1 MYLSR
6 TFLCI
11 SKNKLLDT
19 YGIIWYTWQVVGV
32 GVGYIGKNN
41 TTTGCAACSLKL
53 DAWSLWIEE
62 EEGLEAWRLPLLT
75 TSVWAKLPDCN
86 LYRLTNNLTPDPLPR
101 TRVLR
106 IMDQGSSLAKLDDP
120 CFTASYT
127 NLTPDP
133 LAWDLPYFATMDQG
147 SSLELF

>member
-1 MYLSR
+1 MFNSLS
-6 TFLCI
+6 TIIFLEP
-11 SKNKLLDT
+11 L
-19 YGIIWYTWQVVGV
+19 YIIGR
-32 GVGYIGKNN
+32 
-41 TTTGCAACSLKL
+41 AHPL
-53 DAWSLWIEE
+53 DAC
-62 EEGLEAWRLPLLT
+62 GLCLIFFLKKFFSPSSHRVVLVHPALIGALI
-75 TSVWAKLPDCN
+75 KLPDCN

-147 SSLELF
+147 SSL